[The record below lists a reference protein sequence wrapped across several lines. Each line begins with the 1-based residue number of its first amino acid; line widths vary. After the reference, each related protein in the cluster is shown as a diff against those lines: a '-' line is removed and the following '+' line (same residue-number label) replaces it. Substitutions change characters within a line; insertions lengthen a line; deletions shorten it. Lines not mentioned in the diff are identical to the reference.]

1 MQMFDLGLPSHG
13 IISRTLRKA
22 AMKLIDTLTTPF
34 TALSGRLKEQVDLAI
49 QERAVLAL
57 KSELTMRH
65 KSFEDYSDEEIE
77 IMLSEEKRKIIDDLK
92 TKSLFAVLAL
102 FGISLV

>member
-1 MQMFDLGLPSHG
+1 
-13 IISRTLRKA
+13 
-22 AMKLIDTLTTPF
+22 MKLIETITTPF
-34 TALSGRLKEQVDLAI
+34 SSLSDKLKEQIDLAI

-65 KSFEDYSDEEIE
+65 KSFDDYSDEELE
-77 IMLSEEKRKIIDDLK
+77 IMLAEEKRKIIDELK

-102 FGISLV
+102 FGISLL

>member
-1 MQMFDLGLPSHG
+1 
-13 IISRTLRKA
+13 
-22 AMKLIDTLTTPF
+22 MKLIESITTPF
-34 TALSGRLKEQVDLAI
+34 SSLSDKLKEQIDLAI

-65 KSFEDYSDEEIE
+65 KSFDDYSDEELE
-77 IMLSEEKRKIIDDLK
+77 IMLAEEKRKIIDELK

-102 FGISLV
+102 FGISLL

>member
-1 MQMFDLGLPSHG
+1 
-13 IISRTLRKA
+13 
-22 AMKLIDTLTTPF
+22 MKLIESITTPF
-34 TALSGRLKEQVDLAI
+34 GALSGRLKEQIDLAV

-65 KSFEDYSDEEIE
+65 KSFDDYSDEELE
-77 IMLSEEKRKIIDDLK
+77 VMLAEEKRKIIDELK

-102 FGISLV
+102 LGISLL

>member
-1 MQMFDLGLPSHG
+1 
-13 IISRTLRKA
+13 
-22 AMKLIDTLTTPF
+22 MKLIDSITAPF
-34 TALSGRLKEQVDLAI
+34 GSLSDRLKEQIDLAI

-65 KSFEDYSDEEIE
+65 KSFDDYSDEELE
-77 IMLSEEKRKIIDDLK
+77 VLLAEEKRKIIDDLK

-102 FGISLV
+102 LGISLL

>member
-1 MQMFDLGLPSHG
+1 
-13 IISRTLRKA
+13 
-22 AMKLIDTLTTPF
+22 MKLIESVTSPF
-34 TALSGRLKEQVDLAI
+34 TSLNDKLKEQVDLAI

-65 KSFEDYSDEEIE
+65 KSFDDYNDEELE
-77 IMLSEEKRKIIDDLK
+77 IMLSEEKRKIKDDLK

-102 FGISLV
+102 LGISLI

>member
-1 MQMFDLGLPSHG
+1 
-13 IISRTLRKA
+13 
-22 AMKLIDTLTTPF
+22 MKLIESVTSPF
-34 TALSGRLKEQVDLAI
+34 TSLNDKMKEQIDLAI

-65 KSFEDYSDEEIE
+65 KSFDDYSDEELE
-77 IMLSEEKRKIIDDLK
+77 VMLSEEKRKIKDDLK

-102 FGISLV
+102 LGISLI

>member
-1 MQMFDLGLPSHG
+1 MN
-13 IISRTLRKA
+13 
-22 AMKLIDTLTTPF
+22 LIESITSPF
-34 TALSGRLKEQVDLAI
+34 SSLSDKLKEQIDLAI

-65 KSFEDYSDEEIE
+65 KSFDDYNDEELE
-77 IMLSEEKRKIIDDLK
+77 VMLSEEKRKIVDSLK

-102 FGISLV
+102 LGISLL

>member
-1 MQMFDLGLPSHG
+1 
-13 IISRTLRKA
+13 
-22 AMKLIDTLTTPF
+22 MKLIESITGPF
-34 TALSGRLKEQVDLAI
+34 GSLSDRLKEQIDLAI

-65 KSFEDYSDEEIE
+65 KSFDDYSDEELE
-77 IMLSEEKRKIIDDLK
+77 VMLAEEKRKIIDELK

-102 FGISLV
+102 LGISLL

>member
-1 MQMFDLGLPSHG
+1 MNLVER
-13 IISRTLRKA
+13 I
-22 AMKLIDTLTTPF
+22 TTPF
-34 TALSGRLKEQVDLAI
+34 SSLSDKLKDQIDLAI

-65 KSFEDYSDEEIE
+65 KSFDDYNDEELE
-77 IMLSEEKRKIIDDLK
+77 IMLAEEKRKITDSLK

-102 FGISLV
+102 LGISLL

>member
-1 MQMFDLGLPSHG
+1 MNLIESVTAPFSSLSD
-13 IISRTLRKA
+13 
-22 AMKLIDTLTTPF
+22 KLKDQI
-34 TALSGRLKEQVDLAI
+34 DLAI

-65 KSFEDYSDEEIE
+65 KSFDDYSDEELE
-77 IMLSEEKRKIIDDLK
+77 VMLSEEKRKIVDSLK

-102 FGISLV
+102 LGISLI